1 MSENSVNSVKKS
13 GNTKQISPSKYWCLT
28 LNNYTKEDIIILR
41 ECNSVSKLVFQEE
54 IGDECGTPHLQG
66 FVEFTSRVRPLNKII
81 FNVPPHWEKK
91 KGTIAQ
97 NVEYCSKEDT
107 RKPGTIPFSRGFVIP
122 KSPRIISVLRD
133 WQSEIVKEIVQEPDS
148 RRISWYWETKGNM
161 GKSALVRY
169 LVYHHQALVCSGR
182 ATDMKYLIIKYKEK
196 YGSYPSLIVFD
207 VPRTQENFLSYQG
220 IEEIKNGCFCNTK
233 YECEMVL
240 MDFPHV
246 IVMANFE
253 PNRRLMS
260 EDRWNIVNL
269 RPFDSV
275 LEELEST
282 FDIEAS

>member
-1 MSENSVNSVKKS
+1 
-13 GNTKQISPSKYWCLT
+13 
-28 LNNYTKEDIIILR
+28 
-41 ECNSVSKLVFQEE
+41 
-54 IGDECGTPHLQG
+54 
-66 FVEFTSRVRPLNKII
+66 
-81 FNVPPHWEKK
+81 
-91 KGTIAQ
+91 
-97 NVEYCSKEDT
+97 
-107 RKPGTIPFSRGFVIP
+107 
-122 KSPRIISVLRD
+122 
-133 WQSEIVKEIVQEPDS
+133 
-148 RRISWYWETKGNM
+148 
-161 GKSALVRY
+161 
-169 LVYHHQALVCSGR
+169 
-182 ATDMKYLIIKYKEK
+182 MKYLIIKYKEK
-196 YGSYPSLIVFD
+196 YGAYPSLIVFD

>member
-1 MSENSVNSVKKS
+1 MSKNSVNSVKKS
-13 GNTKQISPSKYWCLT
+13 GNTKQISPSKYWCFT
-28 LNNYTKEDIIILR
+28 LNNYNENDINILKSA
-41 ECNSVSKLVFQEE
+41 NSAHKLVFQEE
-54 IGDECGTPHLQG
+54 IGAVGTPHLQG
-66 FVEFTSRVRPLNKII
+66 FMEFTNRVRPLNMFEFSNK
-81 FNVPPHWEKK
+81 PHWEKK
-91 KGTIAQ
+91 KGTVAQ
-97 NVEYCSKEDT
+97 CVAYCSKQDT
-107 RKPGTIPFSRGFVIP
+107 RKPNTIPFSRGFVLP
-122 KSPRIISVLRD
+122 KSPRIITNLRD
-133 WQSEIVKEIVQEPDS
+133 WQREIVEEILQESDS

-196 YGSYPSLIVFD
+196 YGSYPNLIVFD

-253 PNRRLMS
+253 PNREMMS
-260 EDRWNIVNL
+260 QDRWNVVNL

-275 LEELEST
+275 LEELLST
-282 FDIEAS
+282 VDPHGD